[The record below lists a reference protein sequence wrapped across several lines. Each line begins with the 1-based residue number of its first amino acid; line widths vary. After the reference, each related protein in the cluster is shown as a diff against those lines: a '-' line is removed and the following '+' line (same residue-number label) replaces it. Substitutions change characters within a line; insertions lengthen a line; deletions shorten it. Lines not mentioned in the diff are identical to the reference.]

1 MATRAKR
8 TRLLAALLSAL
19 LVTLMLPTAGFAAEG
34 KTVYLKNTGSDSND
48 GSTAAQAV
56 QTLDKALELAGPG
69 GTILMGSSI
78 WVSGEKTI
86 ENVTIARAEGYEGTM
101 LSVSGGATLTVRN
114 AVIDGKNGG
123 GAGRYLLTAN
133 KNATIN
139 LETGAVLENNAGTA
153 VSVTD
158 GTLHMAGGTIR
169 NNASPEDG
177 GGVYLWNAKAVFS
190 GGVIEG
196 NETDRAGGGI
206 CVLGASDVT
215 LSGTAVRNNTSQ
227 GDGGGVYVEANG
239 SADAKFAMTGGSIT
253 GNQTQGGYAGLV
265 IANKDYAVD
274 AAISGGT
281 ISGNTDQDGEDTSI
295 RLCDYVGSNYPVLKL
310 SGAPSISGRI
320 DLWDES
326 EIGAYLEIVGAFNP
340 PSPLSISDMYGKEG
354 RAVVRYAAGL
364 TPDLSD
370 FTTSFTNTGFQVN
383 GQNIEWLDLIRVRV
397 YSVNEAGKWKSKDVY
412 AYPNQPIDP
421 GKLPAP
427 IEKTGYAMIGYEYQA
442 PDGQWTP
449 WDMETPVTE
458 RVEIREIWVLN
469 APTDVEIMADATQ
482 AHIGKAVTLKA
493 GAAHVLPGLT
503 YQYAWYKDGVLIEG
517 ADEAVLAVSE
527 PGRYTVK
534 VSVFNGKV
542 SSAQAESA
550 PVEVAFGHFVD
561 GVWQSDDHNHWQA
574 CTECGEKLNLGAHI
588 SDEGKVTTE
597 ATETTEGVKTYA
609 CTVCGKVLKT
619 EAIPVL
625 ASPDGANG
633 VKTGDLSQPALWV
646 ALLALAA
653 AGVGGT
659 VLYRK
664 KNRA

>member
-1 MATRAKR
+1 MAKR
-8 TRLLAALLSAL
+8 TKRTRILAALLCAL
-19 LVTLMLPTAGFAAEG
+19 LVALMLPTAGFAAAG
-34 KTVYLKNTGSDSND
+34 KTVYLKNTGSDAND
-48 GSTAAQAV
+48 GSTAAKAV

-69 GTILMGSSI
+69 GTILMGSQI
-78 WVSGEKTI
+78 WVNGEKTV

-101 LSVSGGATLTVRN
+101 LSVSSGATLTVRN
-114 AVIDGKNGG
+114 AVIEGKNGG
-123 GAGRYLLTAN
+123 GSGKYLLTAN
-133 KNATIN
+133 RNAVIN
-139 LETGAVLENNAGTA
+139 LEAGAVLQNNAGTA

-158 GTLHMAGGTIR
+158 GTLNMAGGAIR
-169 NNASPEDG
+169 SNTSPEDG

-190 GGVIEG
+190 GGIIEG

-215 LSGTAVRNNTSQ
+215 LSGTVVRNNTSLA
-227 GDGGGVYVEANG
+227 DGGGVYVEANG

-253 GNQTQGGYAGLV
+253 GNQTPGGYAGLV

-281 ISGNTDQDGEDTSI
+281 ISGNTDQDGEDTAI

-310 SGAPSISGRI
+310 SGAPDIAGRI
-320 DLWDES
+320 DLWDEGD
-326 EIGAYLEIVGAFNP
+326 IGAYLEITGAFDP
-340 PSPLSISDMYGKEG
+340 AKPLSISDMYGKEG

-364 TPDLSD
+364 TPDVSD
-370 FTTSFTNTGFQVN
+370 FTTSFTSTGLRVN

-397 YSVNEAGKWKSKDVY
+397 YSVNEEGKWKSKDVY
-412 AYPNQPIDP
+412 AYPNQPIDQS
-421 GKLPAP
+421 KLPAP
-427 IEKTGYAMIGYEYQA
+427 IEKTGYAMIGYEYQVS
-442 PDGQWTP
+442 DGQWAA
-449 WDMETPVTE
+449 WDMETPITE
-458 RVEIREIWVLN
+458 RIEIREIWALK
-469 APTDVEIMADATQ
+469 APTDVEITADTTK
-482 AHIGKAVTLKA
+482 AHPGQTITLKA
-493 GAAHVLPGLT
+493 GAAHELEGMV
-503 YQYAWYKDGVLIEG
+503 YRYAWYKDGVLIDG
-517 ADEAVLAVSE
+517 ANEAVLAVTE
-527 PGRYTVK
+527 PGSYTVK

-542 SSAQAESA
+542 TSAETESA
-550 PVEVAFGHFVD
+550 AVVCEFGHFTDSTWQHD
-561 GVWQSDDHNHWQA
+561 GNNHWQA

-625 ASPDGANG
+625 ASPNGANG
-633 VKTGDLSQPALWV
+633 VKTGDLSQPVLWT
-646 ALLALAA
+646 ALLVLAA

-664 KNRA
+664 KNHA